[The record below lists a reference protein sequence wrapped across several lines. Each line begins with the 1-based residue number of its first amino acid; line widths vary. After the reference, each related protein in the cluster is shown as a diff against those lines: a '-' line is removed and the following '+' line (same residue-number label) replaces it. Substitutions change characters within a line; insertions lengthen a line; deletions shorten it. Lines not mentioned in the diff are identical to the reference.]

1 MRVFKREYVHT
12 SVVVVV
18 VYKHGEDCVER
29 ESVGISNEM
38 CIVGG
43 RIDWKK
49 IESIA
54 EQARK
59 DRRSRVIFIDES

>member
-1 MRVFKREYVHT
+1 MYTRASSSSSCIREKG
-12 SVVVVV
+12 
-18 VYKHGEDCVER
+18 KHREDCVER

-54 EQARK
+54 ERARK